1 MATIRI
7 KRSTG
12 SSAPTTLA
20 NAELAFAEGSST
32 LYIGVGTGGASGSA
46 TTIQAIGGSGA
57 FLPLSGT
64 ATATGT
70 YTFSGST
77 TFSGTTALGAATA
90 TSPAADDDSTRVA
103 TTAWV
108 QDEIAALGVG
118 SVTSVGLSLPNIF
131 TVSGSPV
138 TSSGTLSATLA
149 SQQANYVF
157 AGPTTGANAGP
168 TFRALVAGDI
178 PDLSATYLTTS
189 AASSTYAPLAS
200 PALSGTPTAPTATA
214 GTNSTQIATTA
225 YVDGAVASI
234 IDTAPEALNTLNE
247 LAAALGDDANFAT
260 TISTSLGEKLVKA
273 SNLSDLTDASAARTN
288 LGLAIGTNVQAY
300 DAELAALAGLTS
312 ASDKV
317 PYFTGS
323 GTAAVADFT
332 TFGRSLV
339 DDADAA
345 AGRSTLELGSM
356 ATQASSNVSIT
367 GGTISGV
374 TIDGGTFS

>member
-32 LYIGVGTGGASGSA
+32 LYIGIGTGGSGGSA

-64 ATATGT
+64 ATAAGT
-70 YTFSGST
+70 YTFSGSA

-131 TVSGSPV
+131 TVSNSPV
-138 TSSGTLSATLA
+138 TSSGTLTATLA
-149 SQQANYVF
+149 TQQANYVF

-178 PDLSATYLTTS
+178 PDLSATYLTTT

-200 PALSGTPTAPTATA
+200 PALSGTPTAPTANA

-225 YVDGAVASI
+225 YVDGAVAAI

-356 ATQASSNVSIT
+356 ATQAASNVAIT

>member
-12 SSAPTTLA
+12 STAPTTLA
-20 NAELAFAEGSST
+20 NAELAFAEGSET
-32 LYIGVGTGGASGSA
+32 LYVGVGTGGAGGSA
-46 TTIQAIGGSGA
+46 TTVNAIAGKGA
-57 FLPLSGT
+57 FLALSGT
-64 ATATGT
+64 QTASGT
-70 YTFSGST
+70 YTFSGGVT
-77 TFSGTTALGAATA
+77 LSGTAAIGAATA
-90 TSPAADDDSTRVA
+90 TSPNSEDDSTRVA
-103 TTAWV
+103 TTEWV
-108 QDEIAALGVG
+108 LDRLGAFG
-118 SVTSVGLSLPNIF
+118 AGTVTSVGLSLPNIF

-138 TSSGTLSATLA
+138 TSSGTLSATLS
-149 SQQANYVF
+149 SQAANAVF

-168 TFRALVAGDI
+168 TFRALVAADI
-178 PDLSATYLTTS
+178 PDLSSTYLTTS

-200 PALSGTPTAPTATA
+200 PALSGTPTAPTADQA
-214 GTNSTQIATTA
+214 INNTQIATTA
-225 YVDGAVASI
+225 YVRTAVSNLVDGAPGLL
-234 IDTAPEALNTLNE
+234 DTLNE
-247 LAAALGDDANFAT
+247 LAAAIGDDQNFAT

-323 GTAAVADFT
+323 GTAATADFT

-345 AGRSTLELGSM
+345 AGRTTLGLGSM
-356 ATQASSNVSIT
+356 STQAADNVAIT

-374 TIDGGTFS
+374 VIDGGTFS

>member
-32 LYIGVGTGGASGSA
+32 LYIGVGTGGAGGSA

-90 TSPAADDDSTRVA
+90 TSPDANDDSTRVA

-138 TSSGTLSATLA
+138 TSTGTLSATLA
-149 SQQANYVF
+149 TQQANAVF
-157 AGPTTGANAGP
+157 AGPGTGANASP
-168 TFRALVAGDI
+168 TFRALVAADI

-189 AASSTYAPLAS
+189 AASSTYAPLDS
-200 PALSGTPTAPTATA
+200 PALSGTPTAPTADQT
-214 GTNSTQIATTA
+214 TNTTQIATTA
-225 YVDGAVASI
+225 YVRTAVSNLVDGA
-234 IDTAPEALNTLNE
+234 PELLDTLNE
-247 LAAALGDDANFAT
+247 LAAAIGDDQNFAS

-356 ATQASSNVSIT
+356 ATQASSSVSIT

-374 TIDGGTFS
+374 TIDGGTF